1 MNTIANN
8 LKTVKEK
15 INNACRVSGRKES
28 SVTLIAVSKTK
39 PIEYLK
45 AAYDCGI
52 RDFGENKVQE
62 ILDKIDK
69 MPPDTRFH
77 MIGHLQKNKVKYI
90 VGKVFLIHSVDSYEL
105 AEVISKESVKR
116 NVTTDILIEVN
127 VSGEATKY
135 GCSVNEAESLVRR
148 ISLLPN
154 IKVKGFM
161 TIAPY
166 VEDGS
171 ENRQYFACLKQLSI
185 DINLQNI
192 DNISTDI
199 ISMGMTVDYEA
210 AVIEGATYVRV
221 GTAIFGE
228 RNYT

>member
-1 MNTIANN
+1 MVMIAENIRN
-8 LKTVKEK
+8 VKENIRNACIISGRSESTVK
-15 INNACRVSGRKES
+15 
-28 SVTLIAVSKTK
+28 LIAVSKTK
-39 PIEYLK
+39 PLECLK
-45 AAYDCGI
+45 EAYDCGI

-62 ILDKIDK
+62 IMDKIDK

-90 VGKVFLIHSVDSYEL
+90 IGKVFLIHSVDSYEL
-105 AEVISKESVKR
+105 AKVISRESVKR
-116 NVTTDILIEVN
+116 NVTTNILIEVN
-127 VSGEATKY
+127 VSGEASKY
-135 GCSVNEAESLVRR
+135 GCKPEETAELVRQ

-154 IKVKGFM
+154 VNVKGFM

-171 ENRQYFACLKQLSI
+171 KNRQYFASLRQLSI
-185 DINLQNI
+185 DIDSQNI